1 LSFARSRFFLSLRAE
16 RSNPSHRAKK
26 NGLLRRSAPR
36 NKDFAWDGFMRD
48 LIADEKSKKERR
60 R

>member
-1 LSFARSRFFLSLRAE
+1 LRAE